1 MKVAVIGGGYAGMA
15 AAATLAERRVPIT
28 VFEAARTL
36 GGRARRVEHGGLALD
51 NGLHI
56 LIGAYSELLRLVE
69 LVGENPAHLFLRTP
83 LTWQIQNQLFLR
95 AANLPAPLHLLA
107 ALLTSRGLALGERL
121 GALRFMLRMRR
132 RDYRLTHDVSVAEL
146 LDQEEQKGRARHLL
160 WRPLCLSALNTA
172 PEAASAQ
179 VFLHVLRDGLGAK
192 RGASD
197 LLLPRV
203 DLSALFPEPAARYV
217 EARGGH
223 VLTGERVTAID
234 SDDGGYVIETAGG
247 RHAFTHVICA
257 LPPYRVNAFLVGIT
271 ALAEITE
278 TIDRM
283 TYQPIYSVYLGFP
296 EHVHLSTPMLGFD
309 SDFLQWAFDR
319 GALCGQRGVIGLVI
333 SAEGAHES
341 LPHHELAQLCY
352 QELQQQLGPMPAP
365 MWHRVIAEKRAT
377 FACRPGL
384 ERPPAATPLRDFYLA
399 GDYVTSDYPA
409 TLEAAV
415 RSGAGAARM
424 ILERRDS

>member
-15 AAATLAERRVPIT
+15 AAATLAERRVPTT

-36 GGRARRVEHGGLALD
+36 GGRARRVEHQGMALD
-51 NGLHI
+51 NGLHL

-69 LVGENPAHLFLRTP
+69 LVGEDPARLFLRTP
-83 LTWQIQNQLFLR
+83 LRWQIQNRLLLK
-95 AANLPAPLHLLA
+95 AANLPAPLHLLV
-107 ALLTSRGLALGERL
+107 ALLASRGLTLGERL
-121 GALRFMLRMRR
+121 GAVRFMLRMRR
-132 RDYRLTHDVSVAEL
+132 RDYRLTADVSVAEF
-146 LDQEEQKGRARHLL
+146 LDQEGQKDHARHLL
-160 WRPLCLSALNTA
+160 WRPLCISALNTA
-172 PEAASAQ
+172 PETASAQ
-179 VFLHVLRDGLGAK
+179 VFLHVLRDGLDAE
-192 RGASD
+192 RAASD

-217 EARGGH
+217 EARGGN
-223 VLTGERVTAID
+223 VLTGERVTGID
-234 SDDGGYVIETAGG
+234 AGEGGYLVETASG

-257 LPPYRVNAFLVGIT
+257 LPPHRVNAFLLGVT
-271 ALAEITE
+271 ALAEIAE
-278 TIDRM
+278 TIDRL

-309 SDFLQWAFDR
+309 SDLLQWAFDR

-352 QELQQQLGPMPAP
+352 QELQQQLGTLPAP

-377 FACRPGL
+377 FACRTDL
-384 ERPPAATPLRDFYLA
+384 ARPPAATPLRNFYLA
-399 GDYVTSDYPA
+399 GDYVASDYPA

-415 RSGAGAARM
+415 RSGVAAARM

>member
-15 AAATLAERRVPIT
+15 AAATLAECRVPVS

-36 GGRARRVEHGGLALD
+36 GGRARRVEYQDLALD
-51 NGLHI
+51 NGLHL

-69 LVGENPAHLFLRTP
+69 LVGEDPARLFLRTP
-83 LTWQIQNQLFLR
+83 LTWHVQDRLTLR

-107 ALLTSRGLALGERL
+107 ALLGSRGLTLGERL
-121 GALRFMLRMRR
+121 GAVRFMLRMRR
-132 RDYRLTHDVSVAEL
+132 RDYRLTNDVSVAEF
-146 LDQEEQKGRARHLL
+146 LDQEGQKGRARHLL
-160 WRPLCLSALNTA
+160 WRPLCISALNTL

-179 VFLHVLRDGLGAK
+179 VFLHVLRDGLDGE

-217 EARGGH
+217 EARGGN
-223 VLTGERVTAID
+223 VLAGERVTGVD
-234 SDDGGYVIETAGG
+234 TGDGGYLVETAGG

-257 LPPYRVNAFLVGIT
+257 LPPHRVNAFLVGIT
-271 ALAEITE
+271 ALAEISE
-278 TIDRM
+278 TIDRL

-296 EHVHLSTPMLGFD
+296 EHVRLSTPMLGFD
-309 SDFLQWAFDR
+309 SALLQWAFDR

-333 SAEGAHES
+333 SAEGTHES
-341 LPHHELAQLCY
+341 LPHPELAQLCY
-352 QELQQQLGPMPAP
+352 QELQQQLGTMPAP
-365 MWHRVIAEKRAT
+365 IWHRVIAEKRAT

-384 ERPPAATPLRDFYLA
+384 ARPPAATPLRNFYLA
-399 GDYVTSDYPA
+399 GDYVASDYPA

-415 RSGAGAARM
+415 RSGVGAARLM
-424 ILERRDS
+424 LGRRQS

>member
-319 GALCGQRGVIGLVI
+319 GALCGQHGVIGLVI

-352 QELQQQLGPMPAP
+352 QELQQQLGPMPVP

-377 FACRPGL
+377 FACRPDL

>member
-377 FACRPGL
+377 FACRPDL

>member
-15 AAATLAERRVPIT
+15 AAATLAERSVPVS

-36 GGRARRVEHGGLALD
+36 GGRARRVEYQDLALD
-51 NGLHI
+51 NGLHL

-69 LVGENPAHLFLRTP
+69 LVGEDPARLFLRTP
-83 LTWQIQNQLFLR
+83 LTWQIQDRLTLR

-107 ALLTSRGLALGERL
+107 ALLGSRGLTLGERL
-121 GALRFMLRMRR
+121 GAVRFMLRMRR
-132 RDYRLTHDVSVAEL
+132 RDYRLTNDVSVAEF
-146 LDQEEQKGRARHLL
+146 LDQEGQKGRARHLL
-160 WRPLCLSALNTA
+160 WRPLCISALNTL

-179 VFLHVLRDGLGAK
+179 VFLHVLRDGLDGE

-217 EARGGH
+217 EARGGN
-223 VLTGERVTAID
+223 VLAGERVTGVD
-234 SDDGGYVIETAGG
+234 TGDGGYLVETAGG

-257 LPPYRVNAFLVGIT
+257 LPPHRVNAFLVGIT
-271 ALAEITE
+271 ALAEIAE
-278 TIDRM
+278 TVDRL

-296 EHVHLSTPMLGFD
+296 EHVRLSTPMLGFD
-309 SDFLQWAFDR
+309 SALLQWAFDR

-333 SAEGAHES
+333 SAEGTHES
-341 LPHHELAQLCY
+341 LPHPELAQLCY
-352 QELQQQLGPMPAP
+352 QELQQQLGTMPAP

-384 ERPPAATPLRDFYLA
+384 ARPPAATPLRNFYLA
-399 GDYVTSDYPA
+399 GDYVASDYPA

-415 RSGAGAARM
+415 RSGVGAARL
-424 ILERRDS
+424 ILGRRES

>member
-15 AAATLAERRVPIT
+15 AAATLAECRVPVS

-36 GGRARRVEHGGLALD
+36 GGRARRVEYQDLALD
-51 NGLHI
+51 NGLHL

-69 LVGENPAHLFLRTP
+69 LVGEDPARLFLRTP
-83 LTWQIQNQLFLR
+83 LTWHVQDRLTLR

-107 ALLTSRGLALGERL
+107 ALLGSRGLTLGERL
-121 GALRFMLRMRR
+121 GAVRFMLRMRR
-132 RDYRLTHDVSVAEL
+132 RDYRLTNDVSVAEF
-146 LDQEEQKGRARHLL
+146 LDQEGQKGRARHLL
-160 WRPLCLSALNTA
+160 WRPLCISALNTL

-179 VFLHVLRDGLGAK
+179 VFLHVLRDGLDGE

-217 EARGGH
+217 EARGGN
-223 VLTGERVTAID
+223 VLAGERVTGVD
-234 SDDGGYVIETAGG
+234 TGDGGYLVETAGG

-257 LPPYRVNAFLVGIT
+257 LPPHRVNAFLVGIT
-271 ALAEITE
+271 ALAEVVE
-278 TIDRM
+278 TIDRL

-296 EHVHLSTPMLGFD
+296 EHVRLSTPMLGFD
-309 SDFLQWAFDR
+309 SALLQWAFDR

-333 SAEGAHES
+333 SAEGTHES
-341 LPHHELAQLCY
+341 LPHPELAQLCY
-352 QELQQQLGPMPAP
+352 QELQQQLGTMPAP
-365 MWHRVIAEKRAT
+365 IWHRVIAEKRAT

-384 ERPPAATPLRDFYLA
+384 ARPPAATPLRNFYLA
-399 GDYVTSDYPA
+399 GDYVASDYPA

-415 RSGAGAARM
+415 RSGVGAARLM
-424 ILERRDS
+424 LGRRQS